1 MVEATRVGTVFA
13 SNVKAYRKWA
23 NAKRTRRPGRGLTGD
38 ALERAV
44 MGVARQ
50 FPGNVLRGAA

>member
-1 MVEATRVGTVFA
+1 MVEATRMGTVYA
-13 SNVKAYRKWA
+13 SNLKAYRKWA
-23 NAKRTRRPGRGLTGD
+23 SAKHRRRPSRGLTGD

-44 MGVARQ
+44 MGIAQQ